1 MSKSVVKIEVKA
13 VLPTNGGSAVFL
25 GNDEKAFVIYID
37 DSIGAAI
44 TMAMRQVPRERPQTH
59 DLIASML
66 KGLGA
71 KVERVV
77 INDMHEGVFFARL
90 IISMENELYQRKIVE
105 LDARPSDSIAIAC
118 QVAAPLYV
126 SDAVWES
133 VADMS
138 EMLKKVQSGTQGH
151 DDPMDLI

>member
-25 GNDEKAFVIYID
+25 GNEEKAFVIYID

-59 DLIASML
+59 ELIAAML

-77 INDMHEGVFFARL
+77 INDMHEGVFFAR
-90 IISMENELYQRKIVE
+90 IILSMENELHQRKIVE
-105 LDARPSDSIAIAC
+105 LDARPSDSIAIAT
-118 QVAAPLYV
+118 QVGAPVYV
-126 SDAVWES
+126 SDSVWDN

-138 EMLKKVQSGTQGH
+138 EMLKRVQSGTQGH